1 MFVCSLQTLPFAYV
15 LMTHRNRKIYD
26 ASLRHILDE
35 FKKHNPGASID
46 QIELVISDFEPAIL
60 GSMGSAFPN
69 ARPRGC
75 WFHYGQAIFRKTQE
89 FGLQQ
94 EYQKK
99 GVVYLIVK
107 QLIALALL
115 PENEIFQG
123 FSVYF
128 EFLMNYYSI
137 CFNIVSIILIYI
149 DTFLQDIKRKYA
161 DELSNQP
168 QVVQDAVK
176 LLYAYYMNYWL
187 LEVEPVTFSVYR
199 DNNRTNN
206 AIKCWNRWFHERVL
220 VAHPGF
226 FEFMSKKIFLIN
238 RLRKGSN
245 FFVKLF

>member
-35 FKKHNPGASID
+35 LKKHNPGASID

-69 ARPRGC
+69 ARPHGC
-75 WFHYGQAIFRKTQE
+75 WFHYGQAIFRKRQE

-99 GVVYLIVK
+99 GVIYLIVK

-149 DTFLQDIKRKYA
+149 DTFLQVIK
-161 DELSNQP
+161 
-168 QVVQDAVK
+168 
-176 LLYAYYMNYWL
+176 
-187 LEVEPVTFSVYR
+187 
-199 DNNRTNN
+199 
-206 AIKCWNRWFHERVL
+206 
-220 VAHPGF
+220 
-226 FEFMSKKIFLIN
+226 KKICRWTFQPTPSRPRCRQVTLCLLHELLASWSWTGNIQRLSWQQSNKQRHRMLEPFVQRARPSCSSWFLQ
-238 RLRKGSN
+238 
-245 FFVKLF
+245 VHE